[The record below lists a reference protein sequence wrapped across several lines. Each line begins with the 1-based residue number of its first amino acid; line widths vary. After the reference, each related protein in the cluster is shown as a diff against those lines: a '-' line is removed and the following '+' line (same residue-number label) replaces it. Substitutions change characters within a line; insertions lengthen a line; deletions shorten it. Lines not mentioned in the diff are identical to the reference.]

1 VIKNISPLFQPLPQ
15 YVKDFIKAD
24 FKLSKYVLVG
34 LFLVASIAFN
44 YWLNFEHNYVTQ
56 IKDFTRL
63 FKYFAFYGFA
73 YFGGVV
79 ILRFSVKD
87 WGYLK
92 NSSFWV
98 LSFIGIL
105 ILSSNSAFKSVYD
118 LALQLTG
125 STKSY
130 IFVGRLLSEFR
141 YFVTTLFPLFIVWL
155 FIRKSN
161 DSFFG
166 LTTKNVIFKPYLL
179 LLALMIPLILLAAQN
194 DSFLL
199 TYPTFKSYGTEIH
212 WGVSVGWLVAIYEF
226 LYASAFLSVELFF
239 RGFLV
244 IGLARIMGKDVIL
257 PMVCLYAFLH
267 FEKPMGEAI
276 SSIFGGYLLGIFAYY
291 SKNIWG
297 GVFVHMGVALL
308 MEAIAALVKF
318 G

>member
-1 VIKNISPLFQPLPQ
+1 MIKNIPLLFQPLPQ
-15 YVKDFIKAD
+15 YIKDFIKAD

-34 LFLVASIAFN
+34 LFLFASITFN

-63 FKYFAFYGFA
+63 FRYIAFYGFA
-73 YFGGVV
+73 YFGVVV
-79 ILRFSVKD
+79 ILRLSAKE

-92 NSSFWV
+92 NNSFWA
-98 LSFIGIL
+98 LSLIGIL
-105 ILSSNSAFKSVYD
+105 ILSSNSAFKSVYHIAKELVD
-118 LALQLTG
+118 I
-125 STKSY
+125 KSY

-141 YFVTTLFPLFIVWL
+141 YFITTLLPLFIVWL
-155 FIRKSN
+155 FIRKPR

-179 LLALMIPLILLAAQN
+179 LLVLMVPLIFLAGQN
-194 DSFLL
+194 ASFLQ

-212 WGVSVGWLVAIYEF
+212 WGVSISWLVAIYEF

-239 RGFLV
+239 RGFLI
-244 IGLARIMGKDVIL
+244 IGLARIMDKDVIL

-308 MEAIAALVKF
+308 MELVAGLMKL
-318 G
+318 